1 MHYALPRARPVAPTL
16 TRLPGHTA
24 PARPAS
30 PDADAPPRG
39 TETVLI
45 VEDDD
50 MVRRLLQR
58 TLTGLGY
65 EVLLAASGLEALAI
79 ERAQPGTIDVVL
91 SDVVLP
97 DISGPE
103 TVRRL
108 LATAKR
114 EPAILFMSGHT
125 DHPLLRDGTL
135 QGARNFIQ
143 KPLTRGQIARK
154 LREVLDAA

>member
-1 MHYALPRARPVAPTL
+1 MPHALPRARHVA
-16 TRLPGHTA
+16 GA
-24 PARPAS
+24 PMLMAGQDEAARPAS
-30 PDADAPPRG
+30 PPDDTTPGG

-45 VEDDD
+45 IEDDD
-50 MVRRLLQR
+50 MVRRLLHR
-58 TLTGLGY
+58 TLLSLGY
-65 EVLLAASGLEALAI
+65 QVLLAGNGHDALALGR
-79 ERAQPGTIDVVL
+79 EHAGGIDVVL

-108 LATAKR
+108 LASSRR

-143 KPLTRGQIARK
+143 KPLTRGDIARK
-154 LREVLDAA
+154 LRDVIDAA

>member
-1 MHYALPRARPVAPTL
+1 MHRALPRARPDTPAHGSTSGPAGAP
-16 TRLPGHTA
+16 
-24 PARPAS
+24 
-30 PDADAPPRG
+30 PDAATPHARL
-39 TETVLI
+39 ETVLV

-50 MVRRLLQR
+50 MVRRLLGR
-58 TLTGLGY
+58 TLEGLGY
-65 EVLLAASGLEALAI
+65 TVLMASCGLEALAL
-79 ERAQPGTIDVVL
+79 ERAHEGGIDVVL

-108 LATAKR
+108 LAASR
-114 EPAILFMSGHT
+114 RAPAILFMSGHT

-143 KPLTRGQIARK
+143 KPLTRGDIARK
-154 LREVLDAA
+154 LRDVIDAA

>member
-1 MHYALPRARPVAPTL
+1 MHCALPRARP
-16 TRLPGHTA
+16 
-24 PARPAS
+24 
-30 PDADAPPRG
+30 ADVMPPPRG

-45 VEDDD
+45 IEDDD
-50 MVRRLLQR
+50 MVRRLLER

-65 EVLLAASGLEALAI
+65 VVLLAATGHEALAI
-79 ERAQPGTIDVVL
+79 ERAHPGEIHLVL

-108 LATAKR
+108 LATAQHA
-114 EPAILFMSGHT
+114 PGILYMSGHT

-143 KPLTRGQIARK
+143 KPLTRAEIAHK